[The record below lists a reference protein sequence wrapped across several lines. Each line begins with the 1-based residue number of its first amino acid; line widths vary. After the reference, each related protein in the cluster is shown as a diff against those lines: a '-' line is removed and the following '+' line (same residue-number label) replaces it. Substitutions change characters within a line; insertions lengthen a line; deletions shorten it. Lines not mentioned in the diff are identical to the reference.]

1 MRDAWQEAA
10 TDYSSHMPHTCRFAA
25 VGISGTPA
33 EIADRVIDD
42 VLRVTVSTEEVAA
55 GKPAPDGYIK
65 ACDLLGVDPHDT
77 VGVEDS
83 TNGIRSLHNAGMTVV
98 HVPPSFHAPAAETR
112 ALCDAIIGTLD
123 ELTEDL
129 LAGL

>member
-1 MRDAWQEAA
+1 
-10 TDYSSHMPHTCRFAA
+10 MPHSCRFAA

-33 EIADRVIDD
+33 EIADRVIDG
-42 VLRVTVSTEEVAA
+42 VAA
-55 GKPAPDGYIK
+55 HYAI
-65 ACDLLGVDPHDT
+65 DLLGVDPHDT